1 MTFTVDTGISL
12 AVLLGIVF
20 QIIHGTRRAG
30 RQDGR
35 REEFEINIKKA
46 VDIIGKAHM
55 DCHETLPEKF
65 YPKERGIKLELCVD
79 ETKKRINEH
88 ETKLAKLEVRPC
100 P

>member
-46 VDIIGKAHM
+46 VDIIGKAHV

-65 YPKERGIKLELCVD
+65 YSKERGDKLELCV
-79 ETKKRINEH
+79 NEH
-88 ETKLAKLEVRPC
+88 KTKIAKLEVRPC